1 MEYFKGVSENVESK
15 MDEKCMV
22 CGEPFKKGDKVTQVL
37 MGVFGNLHA
46 EQVDPSEEPEF
57 GIGVAVILEAHSD
70 CASVGIKKPV
80 SPTVN

>member
-22 CGEPFKKGDKVTQVL
+22 CGESFKKGDKVTQVL
-37 MGVFGNLHA
+37 MGIY
-46 EQVDPSEEPEF
+46 EPLTINDILVGDDES
-57 GIGVAVILEAHSD
+57 GINVAVILEAHSD